1 MISRKPY
8 AITVEMKQWRS
19 LTTQDQ
25 MWSCGEFWIKW
36 DFIFM
41 IFLVISF
48 NCMWVYIPG
57 DAGQV
62 SNYIEEI
69 FLWHFAKAWVLWES
83 DDGGTIFPSPSYST
97 EKINPNQ

>member
-1 MISRKPY
+1 
-8 AITVEMKQWRS
+8 
-19 LTTQDQ
+19 
-25 MWSCGEFWIKW
+25 
-36 DFIFM
+36 M
-41 IFLVISF
+41 IFLVVSF
-48 NCMWVYIPG
+48 NCVWVYVPG

-97 EKINPNQ
+97 EKKKPKSINRINSLHFSNNSIARQFII